1 LDEVERASNNIER
14 PQTSYFLVYGPL
26 LLCHGMSFN
35 ESRWIKRM
43 CFSLAMALKLTT
55 TVPLL
60 SYAFAENL

>member
-1 LDEVERASNNIER
+1 
-14 PQTSYFLVYGPL
+14 
-26 LLCHGMSFN
+26 
-35 ESRWIKRM
+35 M